1 MCKREEESARF
12 EQRAHAPFGRRAM
25 ELAARPQPETGPA
38 RVVAVARRASR
49 YGDIGRFAGRR
60 PHHAQVARSDGL
72 LGSQMENEDLGLMV
86 RHTYLVGSRRS
97 RGRGREE
104 IASSRMRRKGL
115 PVSRNRYT
123 PLGGLSQTTWGTDE
137 PIRAGWERVQRAPNR
152 HPRPD
157 HRPACR
163 ASASRITASLP
174 ATCNARRARVMPV

>member
-38 RVVAVARRASR
+38 RVVAVPRRASR
-49 YGDIGRFAGRR
+49 YGDVERFAGRR

-123 PLGGLSQTTWGTDE
+123 PLGGLSQTTW
-137 PIRAGWERVQRAPNR
+137 A
-152 HPRPD
+152 
-157 HRPACR
+157 R
-163 ASASRITASLP
+163 ASRCMQGGSVFNVRPTATPDPTTGPHAAP
-174 ATCNARRARVMPV
+174 ALRGSPLRCRPRAMRGVRG